1 VFYDSLSKKI
11 TITNWDR
18 GQMPVYHIPGNEAG
32 EIPFKTTVKFMSVI
46 PSYGK
51 RLINGFDDP

>member
-1 VFYDSLSKKI
+1 VFYDSLTKKI

-18 GQMPVYHIPGNEAG
+18 GQIPVYHFSGNDAG
-32 EIPFKTTVKFMSVI
+32 EIQFKTTDKFLGIIS
-46 PSYGK
+46 SYGK